1 MKYCTGRFLDR
12 GGEAVDEGSIQ
23 VNSLPSSV
31 QKKTVDKGLPDST
44 VLASEANRYPCTIV
58 PVQCEH
64 ASTVQ
69 KNTGMRALPEIQCD
83 TEGILRCSK
92 LYVMYN
98 SNTCEKNHIAAK
110 IKQIS

>member
-31 QKKTVDKGLPDST
+31 HKKTQDKGLPDST

-83 TEGILRCSK
+83 TESPQGSCGAVNYLLCITLTPVRRTILLPR
-92 LYVMYN
+92 
-98 SNTCEKNHIAAK
+98 
-110 IKQIS
+110 